1 MDQKNEE
8 KGKNLKFQNK
18 KKEILVPV
26 KSLRRTKRKKGN
38 HTLKEQKGECDRK
51 LGEEKCRATM
61 AHKEE
66 SDEER
71 EKKSCLKELGTK
83 TEN

>member
-51 LGEEKCRATM
+51 LGEENAEQLWHTRKKVRR
-61 AHKEE
+61 KEK
-66 SDEER
+66 R
-71 EKKSCLKELGTK
+71 KAV
-83 TEN
+83 